1 MVLCTFLAFFCCF
14 SSQNFFL
21 FQIKYQISPTEYQPI
36 TNVNWWFPTISG
48 TVCKKRIHNGA
59 TSTCFTQHELDY
71 KVQNLYLYIFAKLA
85 CQTPMIKLRAYV
97 NLCLNQVVLAKL
109 NHFFRKR
116 LQTKYWTRMSYYRN
130 TNTNNVG
137 MIITC
142 LWSWLDNID
151 DLGLVLASKITSS
164 KFHA

>member
-1 MVLCTFLAFFCCF
+1 
-14 SSQNFFL
+14 
-21 FQIKYQISPTEYQPI
+21 
-36 TNVNWWFPTISG
+36 
-48 TVCKKRIHNGA
+48 
-59 TSTCFTQHELDY
+59 
-71 KVQNLYLYIFAKLA
+71 
-85 CQTPMIKLRAYV
+85 
-97 NLCLNQVVLAKL
+97 
-109 NHFFRKR
+109 
-116 LQTKYWTRMSYYRN
+116 MSYYRN